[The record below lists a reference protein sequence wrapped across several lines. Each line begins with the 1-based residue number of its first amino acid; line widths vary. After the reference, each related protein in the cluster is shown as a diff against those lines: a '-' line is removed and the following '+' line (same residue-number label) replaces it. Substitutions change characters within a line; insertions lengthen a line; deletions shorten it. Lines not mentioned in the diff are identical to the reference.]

1 MFLPDINLWLALTF
15 DVHLHHTAAKGRFES
30 QARESFA
37 FCRFT
42 QQGFLR
48 LASNPK
54 ALKESAVPL
63 QEGWRLYDTILSDSR
78 ISFLAER
85 LDPGAHSQ
93 GRRISARDRARP
105 HSRAAPLKPGSAA
118 PA

>member
-54 ALKESAVPL
+54 ALKDSAVPL
-63 QEGWRLYDTILSDSR
+63 QEGWRLYDTILTDSR
-78 ISFLAER
+78 ISFLRRTGRSR
-85 LDPGAHSQ
+85 LVLAVLYQ
-93 GRRISARDRARP
+93 RFN
-105 HSRAAPLKPGSAA
+105 
-118 PA
+118 